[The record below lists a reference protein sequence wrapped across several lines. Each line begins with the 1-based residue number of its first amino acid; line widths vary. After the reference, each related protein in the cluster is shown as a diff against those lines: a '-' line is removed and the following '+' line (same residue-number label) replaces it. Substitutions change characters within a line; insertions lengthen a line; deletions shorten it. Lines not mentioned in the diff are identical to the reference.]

1 MSADAMS
8 GSVPRSYLFVP
19 GDRPERFSKAMSAG
33 ADAVILDLEDAV
45 SIPAK
50 DAAREAVAAALDP
63 ARPAFVRVNAR
74 ETAWFEEDLRA
85 IARPGL
91 AGVMLPKAERADDA
105 ARVEAVTGAKVLALV
120 ESAAGLWNALEV
132 GRCAAVSRIAFG
144 SIDYQ
149 VDLNLDGEGEP
160 LLHARSQLVLA
171 SRVAGLPP
179 PVDGVSVAID
189 DVAAIE
195 ADALRARR
203 LGFGGKLCIHPKQV
217 AVVNGCF
224 SPTAAE
230 LDWARRVVAAI
241 EASGGAAVAVDGKM
255 VDKPVL
261 MRAQRILG
269 LG

>member
-1 MSADAMS
+1 MHRV
-8 GSVPRSYLFVP
+8 VPRSYLFVP
-19 GDRPERFSKAMSAG
+19 GNRPERFAKAMSAG

-45 SIPAK
+45 SIPEKA
-50 DAAREAVAAALDP
+50 AAREAVAAALDP
-63 ARPAFVRVNAR
+63 ATPVFVRINAR
-74 ETAWFEEDLRA
+74 ETAWFEDDLRA

-105 ARVEAVTGAKVLALV
+105 ARVEAVTGAKVLALI

-132 GRCAAVSRIAFG
+132 AKSEAVTRIAFG

-171 SRVAGLPP
+171 SRVAGLLP
-179 PVDGVSVAID
+179 PVDGVSVAIED
-189 DVAAIE
+189 AAAIE

-217 AVVNGCF
+217 GVVNGCF
-224 SPTAAE
+224 SPTPAE

-241 EASGGAAVAVDGKM
+241 EASGGGAVAVDGKM

-261 MRAQRILG
+261 MKAQRILDSV
-269 LG
+269 

>member
-1 MSADAMS
+1 MP
-8 GSVPRSYLFVP
+8 GPVPRSYLFVP
-19 GDRPERFSKAMSAG
+19 GDRPERFAKAMSAG

-45 SIPAK
+45 AIAGK
-50 DAAREAVAAALDP
+50 KAAREAVAAALDP
-63 ARPAFVRVNAR
+63 ARPAWVRVNAR

-91 AGVMLPKAERADDA
+91 AGVMLPKAERPEDA
-105 ARVEAVTGAKVLALV
+105 LRVEAVTGAKVLALI
-120 ESAAGLWNALEV
+120 ESAVGLWNALEV
-132 GRCAAVSRIAFG
+132 GRCPAVARIAFG

-149 VDLNLDGEGEP
+149 VDLNLDGEDEP
-160 LLHARSQLVLA
+160 LLHARAQLALA

-189 DVAAIE
+189 DAGAIE
-195 ADALRARR
+195 ADALRGRR

-217 AVVNGCF
+217 EVVNRCF
-224 SPTAAE
+224 SPTPAE

-241 EASGGAAVAVDGKM
+241 DASGGAAVAVDGKM

-261 MRAQRILG
+261 MKAQRILG
-269 LG
+269 AG

>member
-1 MSADAMS
+1 M
-8 GSVPRSYLFVP
+8 RSLLFVP
-19 GDRPERFSKAMSAG
+19 GDRPERFDKAAASG

-45 SIPAK
+45 SIPEK
-50 DAAREAVAAALDP
+50 DAARDAVAAALDP
-63 ARPAFVRVNAR
+63 SRPVYVRVNAR
-74 ETAWFEEDLRA
+74 ETAWFEDDLRA

-120 ESAAGLWNALEV
+120 ESAAGMWNALDV
-132 GRCAAVSRIAFG
+132 ARCPAVTRIAFG

-149 VDLNLDGEGEP
+149 VDLNADGEGEP
-160 LLHARSQLVLA
+160 LLHARSQLVLV
-171 SRVAGLPP
+171 SRVAGLLP

-189 DVAAIE
+189 DAAAIE
-195 ADALRARR
+195 ADALRGRR

-217 AVVNGCF
+217 EVVNRCF
-224 SPTAAE
+224 SPTPAE
-230 LDWARRVVAAI
+230 LDWAQRVVAAI

-261 MRAQRILG
+261 MKAQRILASV
-269 LG
+269 

>member
-1 MSADAMS
+1 MQRA
-8 GSVPRSYLFVP
+8 VPRSYLFVP
-19 GDRPERFSKAMSAG
+19 GNRPERFAKAMSAG

-45 SIPAK
+45 SISEK

-63 ARPAFVRVNAR
+63 ATPVFVRINAR
-74 ETAWFEEDLRA
+74 ETEWFEDDLRA

-91 AGVMLPKAERADDA
+91 AGVMLPKAERADDV
-105 ARVEAVTGAKVLALV
+105 ARVEAVTGAKVFALI

-132 GRCAAVSRIAFG
+132 AKADAVTRIAFG

-171 SRVAGLPP
+171 SRVAGLLP

-195 ADALRARR
+195 ADSMRGRR

-217 AVVNGCF
+217 AVVNRCF
-224 SPTAAE
+224 SPTPVE
-230 LDWARRVVAAI
+230 LDWAQRVVAAI
-241 EASGGAAVAVDGKM
+241 EASGGGAVAVDGKM

-261 MRAQRILG
+261 MKAQRILDSV
-269 LG
+269 